1 MFFFCFSF
9 PQYCDVH
16 VPKIQEMLDKIPT
29 PLSGAI
35 CNEKTGWLPPNFDDN
50 CREILTETINE
61 LLESQPADFDPN
73 ALASTSKASAA
84 QTVQQEQEQEWEYMV
99 NWIELNR
106 LQMES
111 FDCKWTFFLRFSL
124 ALITGGRRRLR
135 WRWTRAWSR
144 AIVHWCRLW
153 RRWYGLSH
161 F

>member
-1 MFFFCFSF
+1 M
-9 PQYCDVH
+9 H

-99 NWIELNR
+99 NWIELNP
-106 LQMES
+106 LQTES
-111 FDCKWTFFLRFSL
+111 FDFKWTFFLRFSL
-124 ALITGGRRRLR
+124 AQEDEDAYDEDEQEHDQEQSFID
-135 WRWTRAWSR
+135 
-144 AIVHWCRLW
+144 VD
-153 RRWYGLSH
+153 YEDDDMV
-161 F
+161 